1 MPRMSNVEGKP
12 YAEIGTLL
20 RNLRLRRG
28 LSQFDLASS
37 AGINNSYLSRIE
49 NGERRPS
56 PKILKK
62 FSEILQFPYDELVV
76 TSGILS
82 EEFVRATPAAHHP
95 AMDTTTVALQ
105 QLINSLQKQGLQ
117 MSAPIGG
124 MNAMGQVVPQR
135 RGVPVFDS
143 VPAGL
148 LKEANV
154 VEAYDDV
161 EKLVLTEEELA
172 YDQRAFALVVKGDS
186 MVDAGILDGDVVI
199 VSPSTPVGPGEI
211 GVVQINRR
219 TTTVKKIYIEEKG
232 VLLQPANSNYK
243 PQIVSYPDEV
253 EILGKVIL
261 VRRKLF

>member
-1 MPRMSNVEGKP
+1 MPRIANVEGKP

-28 LSQFDLASS
+28 LSQFDLASAS
-37 AGINNSYLSRIE
+37 GINNSYLSRIE

-82 EEFVRATPAAHHP
+82 EEFVRSTPASHQPTA
-95 AMDTTTVALQ
+95 DTTTVALQ
-105 QLINSLQKQGLQ
+105 QLINSLQKQGMQ
-117 MSAPIGG
+117 MGGAFGGINPLTQSA
-124 MNAMGQVVPQR
+124 PQR
-135 RGVPVFDS
+135 RS
-143 VPAGL
+143 VPIFDTVPSGM

-154 VEAYDDV
+154 VEAFDEM
-161 EKLVLTEEELA
+161 EKLVLTEDELA
-172 YDQRAFALVVKGDS
+172 YDPRAFALVVKGDS
-186 MVDAGILDGDVVI
+186 MIDSGILDGDIVI

-232 VLLQPANSNYK
+232 VMLQPANSNYK
-243 PQIVSYPDEV
+243 PQIISYPDEV
-253 EILGKVIL
+253 EILGKVVL

>member
-1 MPRMSNVEGKP
+1 MPRIANVEGKP

-28 LSQFDLASS
+28 LSQFDLASAS
-37 AGINNSYLSRIE
+37 GINNSYLSRIE

-82 EEFVRATPAAHHP
+82 EEFVRSTPASHQPTA
-95 AMDTTTVALQ
+95 DTTTVALQ

-117 MSAPIGG
+117 MGGTYGGINPMAQAVPNRRAVPI
-124 MNAMGQVVPQR
+124 
-135 RGVPVFDS
+135 FDT
-143 VPAGL
+143 VPAGV

-154 VEAYDDV
+154 VEAFDEM
-161 EKLVLTEEELA
+161 EKLILTEDELA
-172 YDQRAFALVVKGDS
+172 YDPRAFALVVKGDS
-186 MVDAGILDGDVVI
+186 MIDAGILDDDIVI

-232 VLLQPANSNYK
+232 VMLQPANSNYK
-243 PQIVSYPDEV
+243 PQIISYPDEV
-253 EILGKVIL
+253 EILGKVVL

>member
-1 MPRMSNVEGKP
+1 MPRITSNEGKP
-12 YAEIGTLL
+12 YAQIGTLL

-28 LSQFDLASS
+28 MSQFDLASS

-62 FSEILQFPYDELVV
+62 FSEILQYPYDELVV

-82 EEFVRATPAAHHP
+82 EDFVRSTQPMRPAG
-95 AMDTTTVALQ
+95 TELTTVALQ
-105 QLINSLQKQGLQ
+105 QLIQTMQRQ
-117 MSAPIGG
+117 AAPYGG
-124 MNAMGQVVPQR
+124 FPQPQFPQAPVR
-135 RGVPVFDS
+135 RAVPVFDT

-154 VEAYDDV
+154 VEAYEDIT
-161 EKLVLTEEELA
+161 KIVLTEEELG
-172 YDQRAFALVVKGDS
+172 YDPRAFALTVRGDS
-186 MVDAGILDGDVVI
+186 MVEAGILDGDVLV
-199 VSPSTPVGPGEI
+199 VSPATPVGPGEI

-219 TTTVKKIYIEEKG
+219 TTTVKKIYVEDKG

-243 PQIVSYPDEV
+243 PQMVSYPDEV

-261 VRRKLF
+261 VRRKLI

>member
-82 EEFVRATPAAHHP
+82 EEFVRATPASHQP
-95 AMDTTTVALQ
+95 NVDTTTVALQ

-117 MSAPIGG
+117 MSNPMAA
-124 MNAMGQVVPQR
+124 MNDMGQMAPQR
-135 RGVPVFDS
+135 RSVPVFDS
-143 VPAGL
+143 VPAGM

-161 EKLVLTEEELA
+161 EKLILTEDELA
-172 YDQRAFALVVKGDS
+172 FDPRSFALDCQGRQHDRCGD
-186 MVDAGILDGDVVI
+186 
-199 VSPSTPVGPGEI
+199 P
-211 GVVQINRR
+211 
-219 TTTVKKIYIEEKG
+219 
-232 VLLQPANSNYK
+232 
-243 PQIVSYPDEV
+243 
-253 EILGKVIL
+253 
-261 VRRKLF
+261 